1 MGRKLALVAG
11 VGIMLFIPATLLAQA
26 VPGAIAG
33 VVRDTTG
40 AVLPGVT
47 VEAASPALIERV
59 RSAVTDERGQYK
71 IVDLRPGTYTVT
83 FTLTGFNTTERDGIE
98 LTTGFTATVNADLRV
113 GALEETIVVSGAS
126 PVVDTQNVRQ
136 QNVLTREVL
145 DALPV
150 RTSTQAFAAVTLGA
164 SVATTRQ
171 DVGGS
176 SGEFTAG
183 AAIHGIL
190 GGEST
195 TNFDGMR
202 AQILLGNGG
211 GGVRWFKLNQVM
223 AEEVTL
229 QTGGIS
235 AESEAGGFVQNVVPK
250 DGGNTFR
257 IYDNGNYTGRGLQNT
272 NVTDELR
279 ARGLQATPA
288 EEHIYDAGA
297 GVGGPIAKDRLWFY
311 TGHRRWGT
319 DERQPGNFANL
330 TPHTL
335 FYTPDLNKP
344 AVTKSWTQ
352 DHSLRLT
359 WQAAKQHKLSFTNS
373 FQKACACVFNVAGT
387 TRAGDA
393 GTDLHYTVNLTQA
406 TWTYPVTSRLLIE
419 AGVTE
424 NYSYSESYVDNGTQD
439 DISVT
444 EQSTGV
450 IYGSYTST
458 LNGATAFTAPGPPN
472 RSIAFSTRAA
482 LSYVTG
488 SHALK
493 VGLSTLSGKQTL
505 AGQVTHPS
513 YTFRNQL
520 PVSLTLYASPSW
532 TESDIK
538 LNLGIYAQDQ
548 WTLSRLTLNYG
559 LRFDHLNAYNPD
571 QLRPGGEWVA
581 PFQVTRQDNV
591 PNWKDVSPRLGAVYD
606 LFGTG
611 KTAIKGSLG
620 RYVNLE
626 STTIA
631 SAANP
636 ANAMVTTTDRTWDD
650 RFYPVGD
657 PRRSNFIP
665 DCDLHNPLGN
675 GECGPFANSRFGTVN
690 VTTRYFG

>member
-83 FTLTGFNTTERDGIE
+83 FTLTGFNTTKRDGIE

-113 GALEETIVVSGAS
+113 GALEETVVVSGAS

-257 IYDNGNYTGRGLQNT
+257 IYGNGNYTGRGLQNT

-288 EEHIYDAGA
+288 EEHIYGQGA
-297 GVGGPIAKDRLWFY
+297 ILLF
-311 TGHRRWGT
+311 
-319 DERQPGNFANL
+319 GNRVVE
-330 TPHTL
+330 TPTFCDLPVHTRSR
-335 FYTPDLNKP
+335 
-344 AVTKSWTQ
+344 AV
-352 DHSLRLT
+352 
-359 WQAAKQHKLSFTNS
+359 
-373 FQKACACVFNVAGT
+373 V
-387 TRAGDA
+387 
-393 GTDLHYTVNLTQA
+393 DLHAVDAEIVPTRFRML
-406 TWTYPVTSRLLIE
+406 
-419 AGVTE
+419 GVDE
-424 NYSYSESYVDNGTQD
+424 G
-439 DISVT
+439 
-444 EQSTGV
+444 
-450 IYGSYTST
+450 
-458 LNGATAFTAPGPPN
+458 
-472 RSIAFSTRAA
+472 
-482 LSYVTG
+482 
-488 SHALK
+488 
-493 VGLSTLSGKQTL
+493 
-505 AGQVTHPS
+505 
-513 YTFRNQL
+513 
-520 PVSLTLYASPSW
+520 
-532 TESDIK
+532 
-538 LNLGIYAQDQ
+538 
-548 WTLSRLTLNYG
+548 
-559 LRFDHLNAYNPD
+559 
-571 QLRPGGEWVA
+571 
-581 PFQVTRQDNV
+581 
-591 PNWKDVSPRLGAVYD
+591 
-606 LFGTG
+606 
-611 KTAIKGSLG
+611 
-620 RYVNLE
+620 
-626 STTIA
+626 
-631 SAANP
+631 
-636 ANAMVTTTDRTWDD
+636 
-650 RFYPVGD
+650 
-657 PRRSNFIP
+657 
-665 DCDLHNPLGN
+665 
-675 GECGPFANSRFGTVN
+675 
-690 VTTRYFG
+690 